1 MSRKSSIPVPNDQ
14 NYSALLNG
22 LKTRIRSAQ
31 VKAALAVNQELIML
45 YWHIGRE
52 ILTRQQEQG
61 WGSKVIDRLSQDL
74 KQEFP
79 EMKGFSRSNL
89 KYMRAF
95 AQAWPDLPSLPIGQR
110 SADQLPW
117 RHNQALIDKLDSSEE
132 RLWYARKSL
141 ENGWSRA
148 VLLAQ
153 IESDLYQQKRG
164 VVTNFDRTLPQPQS
178 DLAHDIIKD
187 PYHFDFLLVDEN
199 IRHQD
204 LKRALITHMRDFLV
218 ELGVGFAYV
227 GKDYRLNIG
236 GEEFCLDLLLYHL
249 ELRCFVIIEL
259 KMDQFKAEYSGQMN
273 LYISAVDEQKRKEYD
288 QPTIGLILCKT
299 KNKTIAEYALRNLRN
314 PIAVATHKLPKAL
327 QNELPSPEQLKLEL
341 DNAVQRLEAASKTIE
356 VEAQSE
362 ETAAASE
369 TLSEVTLE
377 IQRLLILLRETNP
390 TASKEEAQAFVTAA
404 IPLTLRQQAASALQ
418 SLGKAAIQELLDEA
432 YADTAIALMEGWLD
446 EA

>member
-1 MSRKSSIPVPNDQ
+1 MPKSSLMPDDA
-14 NYSALLNG
+14 NYAALLDD
-22 LKTRIRSAQ
+22 LKTRIHSAQ
-31 VKAALAVNQELIML
+31 VKAALAVNRELILL

-52 ILTRQQEQG
+52 ILARQQEQG

-79 EMKGFSRSNL
+79 EMRGFSRSNL

-110 SADQLPW
+110 YADQLPW
-117 RHNQALIDKLDSSEE
+117 RHNQALIDKLNRREE

-153 IESDLYQQKRG
+153 IESDLYQQERG
-164 VVTNFDRTLPQPQS
+164 AITNFDRTLPQPQS

-227 GKDYRLNIG
+227 GKDYRLTIG

-273 LYISAVDEQKRKEYD
+273 LYISAVDEQNRKEYD

-299 KNKTIAEYALRNLRN
+299 KNKTVAEYALRNLRN
-314 PIAVATHKLPKAL
+314 PIAVAT
-327 QNELPSPEQLKLEL
+327 
-341 DNAVQRLEAASKTIE
+341 
-356 VEAQSE
+356 
-362 ETAAASE
+362 
-369 TLSEVTLE
+369 
-377 IQRLLILLRETNP
+377 
-390 TASKEEAQAFVTAA
+390 
-404 IPLTLRQQAASALQ
+404 
-418 SLGKAAIQELLDEA
+418 
-432 YADTAIALMEGWLD
+432 
-446 EA
+446 